1 MKKILFVCTGNTCR
15 SSMAEAIFNNI
26 AQEKAAL
33 DVKAESAGIEAI
45 DGMPAND
52 KAIET
57 LKHRGMDMSAHKSRK
72 IKSAHID
79 ESDIVLTMTRLH
91 KNQLLAAFPKA
102 KGKVF
107 TLLEYAGDDGS
118 TTDIADPYGHSAEI
132 YERSADIIEKSIT
145 QIMGTVLL
153 IAK

>member
-26 AQEKAAL
+26 AKEKSTL
-33 DVKAESAGIEAI
+33 DMKAESAGIEAI

-57 LKHRGMDMSAHKSRK
+57 LKRRGIDMSPHKSKK
-72 IKSAHID
+72 IKSTHID
-79 ESDIVLTMTRLH
+79 ESEIVLTMTRLH

-102 KGKVF
+102 RGKVF
-107 TLLEYAGDDGS
+107 TLLEYAGDGS
-118 TTDIADPYGHSAEI
+118 TTADVADPYGQSAEI
-132 YERSADIIEKSIT
+132 YERSADIIEKAIT